1 MARKKSAQNERLIQE
16 IETLLEQLSIPIRY
30 EKGNF
35 KGGLCRINE
44 ERLFIL
50 NKNLPL
56 EQKLQ
61 IFREELSHLDLE
73 NVFIRPVLRDYL
85 GT

>member
-1 MARKKSAQNERLIQE
+1 MARKKTARNDRLIQE
-16 IETLLEQLSIPIRY
+16 IEALLEQLSIPIRY

-35 KGGLCRINE
+35 KGGLCRINDE
-44 ERLFIL
+44 QLFIL

-61 IFREELSHLDLE
+61 IFREELTHLDLE
-73 NVFIRPVLRDYL
+73 NIFIRPILREYL
-85 GT
+85 GN

>member
-1 MARKKSAQNERLIQE
+1 MARKKNSRNEHLIQE
-16 IETLLEQLSIPIRY
+16 IENLLAQLSIPLRY

-35 KGGLCRINE
+35 KGGLCRVNE

-61 IFREELSHLDLE
+61 IFREELTHLDLE
-73 NVFIRPVLRDYL
+73 DIFIRPVLRDYL
-85 GT
+85 GH

>member
-1 MARKKSAQNERLIQE
+1 MARKKNSRNEHLIQE
-16 IETLLEQLSIPIRY
+16 IENLLAQLSIPLRY

-35 KGGLCRINE
+35 KGGLCRVND

-61 IFREELSHLDLE
+61 IFREELTHLDLE
-73 NVFIRPVLRDYL
+73 DIFIRPVLRDYL
-85 GT
+85 GH